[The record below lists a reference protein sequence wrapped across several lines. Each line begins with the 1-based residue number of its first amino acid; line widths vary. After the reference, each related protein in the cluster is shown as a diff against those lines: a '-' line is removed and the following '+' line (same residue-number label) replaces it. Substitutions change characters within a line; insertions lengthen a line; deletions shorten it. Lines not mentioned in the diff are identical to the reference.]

1 MKFKTTISLI
11 FCTVFVSSAFGA
23 DLLDVYELAREN
35 DATLSSEKLAAEAS
49 AMHRD
54 ITISSVLPSVELG
67 ANYIERRTNKKVDS
81 TSGEITLS
89 VPLYT
94 TALKPS
100 LDISEIEG
108 LIGELQF
115 RKAQQNL
122 YQRVVNAYFEI
133 LAAQD
138 NLDTTTSQVKAISE
152 FLKVTRERSS
162 VGLGTETDVQNALA
176 REALARATEIRDESA
191 IETAWLFLVE
201 ITGNRP
207 AELDRLKED
216 LTMPV
221 LMPDD
226 VAHWVDLAIENNHD
240 LAIQREIVNKSR
252 VGIRAAGAEAG
263 PNVRLGL
270 THREY
275 GDKPS
280 GNPEKAL
287 VSLIVSKSFSLA
299 GHNRKLKEQAALVHK
314 SQVKRQLAITQQ
326 IRSTVSSTYFNL
338 VSLFNRIEAL
348 EEAKKASEIAL
359 EATDQGYLVGTLT
372 SVDVLNAQ
380 HDLFQVTRDLHRARY
395 DYLKNSILLRELSG
409 TLSLTDLE
417 TMNGFLE

>member
-1 MKFKTTISLI
+1 MKFKSTISIL

-23 DLLDVYELAREN
+23 DLLDVYELALEN
-35 DATLSSEKLAAEAS
+35 DATLSSEKLAAEAT

-54 ITISSVLPSVELG
+54 ITVSSVMPSISLG
-67 ANYIERRTNKKVDS
+67 ANYIERRTDKKVDH

-100 LDISEIEG
+100 LEISEIEG

-122 YQRVVNAYFEI
+122 YRRVVNAYFEI

-176 REALARATEIRDESA
+176 REALAQATAIHDKSA
-191 IETAWLFLVE
+191 IETAWLILVE
-201 ITGNRP
+201 ITGDRP
-207 AELDRLKED
+207 TELDRLKED
-216 LTMPV
+216 LAMPV
-221 LMPDD
+221 LTPEN
-226 VAHWVDLAIENNHD
+226 VTYWVELAIENNQD

-252 VGIRAAGAEAG
+252 IGIRAAGAEAG
-263 PNVRLGL
+263 PNIRLGL

-287 VSLIVSKSFSLA
+287 ISVVFSKSFSLA
-299 GHNRKLKEQAALVHK
+299 GHNRKLKEQASLVHK
-314 SQVKRQLAITQQ
+314 SQAKKQLAITQQ
-326 IRSTVSSTYFNL
+326 IRSTVSSTYFSL
-338 VSLFNRIEAL
+338 VSLLNRIEAL
-348 EEAKKASEIAL
+348 EAAKKASESAL

-380 HDLFQVTRDLHRARY
+380 HDLFQVSRDLHRARY
-395 DYLKNSILLRELSG
+395 DYLKSSILLRELSG

-417 TMNGFLE
+417 FMNGFLE